1 MHLISRRTFDNDQDC
16 ALYNR
21 IAWRILPFLFVLY
34 VVAFLDRVNVGFA
47 KLQLATD
54 IGLSDMAFGFGAG
67 VFFLGYCLFEI
78 PSNLMLKRV
87 GARLWITRIMVVWG
101 LISTSMM
108 FVNSPTSFYI
118 LRFLLGVA
126 EAGFYPGV
134 VLYLTFW
141 LPSYAQ
147 SQGLACLSLGVGIAG
162 VLGGP
167 LSGWIMQTFAGYGGM
182 AGWQWLFLLEG
193 LPAVL
198 LGIVVYFYLDD
209 RPGKVHWLTP
219 AQNARVVADLE
230 QQRLAHEQAGATH
243 SVRGAFM
250 HRGLWCLVFVNF
262 ALLCATY
269 GVSFWMPQIIRS
281 LGEQSL
287 FQTGLISAI
296 PFAVASVCMLIV
308 GKHSDRTRE
317 RRWHASLSIL
327 AAAIGLALSAALH
340 TSPYLCLFSLCIAMA
355 GSLSA
360 FNVLWAIPGTLLTGT
375 AAAAGIALMTTV
387 GNLGGYASPFMMGW
401 IKQATGHLEFGLY
414 ALATL
419 TLVAAL
425 VMSSV
430 RPRDRD
436 QQTQAVAVPG

>member
-1 MHLISRRTFDNDQDC
+1 MNLISRSTFENEQDC
-16 ALYNR
+16 RLYNR

-34 VVAFLDRVNVGFA
+34 IVAFLDRVNVGFA
-47 KLQLATD
+47 KLQLAAD
-54 IGLSDMAFGFGAG
+54 IGLSDVAFGFGAG

-87 GARLWITRIMVVWG
+87 GARLWITRIMVMWG

-108 FVNSPTSFYI
+108 FVSSPTSFYV

-134 VLYLTFW
+134 VLYLTLW

-147 SQGLACLSLGVGIAG
+147 SQGLACLSLGIGIAG

-167 LSGWIMQTFAGYGGM
+167 LSGWIMQTFAGIYGL

-193 LPAVL
+193 FPAVL
-198 LGIVVYFYLDD
+198 LGISVYFYLDD
-209 RPGKVHWLTP
+209 RPGNAHWLS
-219 AQNARVVADLE
+219 AEQNAKVVADLE
-230 QQRLAHEQAGATH
+230 RQRIAHEHAGATH
-243 SVRGAFM
+243 TFGSAFK
-250 HRGLWCLVFVNF
+250 HRGIWCLVFVNF

-281 LGEQSL
+281 LGEQTL
-287 FQTGLISAI
+287 LQTGLISAI

-308 GKHSDRTRE
+308 GKHSYRTRE

-340 TSPYLCLFSLCIAMA
+340 ASPSLCLFSLCVAMA

-375 AAAAGIALMTTV
+375 AAAAGIALMTTI
-387 GNLGGYASPFMMGW
+387 GNIGGYASPFMMGW
-401 IKQATGHLEFGLY
+401 VKQTTGHLENGLY
-414 ALATL
+414 VLALLTFLAALAMSGMRSGRQPTG
-419 TLVAAL
+419 AL
-425 VMSSV
+425 SM
-430 RPRDRD
+430 
-436 QQTQAVAVPG
+436 PG